1 MSNVRRLPGP
11 NADVWDWQMEG
22 LCRGRDSGQFFHP
35 DGERG
40 SARARREMAAKA
52 LCRSCPVRPECA
64 AQSLSAREPYGVWGG
79 FTEAER
85 LRLLAIGWQDTW
97 HRYRRRVDVGAL
109 EAKLTR
115 EVAKGRDVTRAFVA
129 ADVKPAQRRAPARE
143 RALTATT

>member
-11 NADVWDWQMEG
+11 NADVWDWQMDG

-40 SARARREMAAKA
+40 SARLRREMAAKA

-79 FTEAER
+79 FTEGER
-85 LRLLAIGWQDTW
+85 LRLLALGWQDTW
-97 HRYRRRVDVGAL
+97 QRYRRRVDVGEL
-109 EAKLTR
+109 EAKLSRDMAKDR
-115 EVAKGRDVTRAFVA
+115 EVTKTFVGAGIKPVPRQVAGREKALSGTR
-129 ADVKPAQRRAPARE
+129 
-143 RALTATT
+143 

>member
-52 LCRSCPVRPECA
+52 LCQICPVRPECA

-79 FTEAER
+79 FTEGER
-85 LRLLAIGWQDTW
+85 LRLLSLGWQDTW

-109 EAKLTR
+109 EAKLTS
-115 EVAKGRDVTRAFVA
+115 EMAKGGEVTKTFVATVAK
-129 ADVKPAQRRAPARE
+129 PAPRQAPARE
-143 RALTATT
+143 DALSATS

>member
-1 MSNVRRLPGP
+1 
-11 NADVWDWQMEG
+11 MEG

-52 LCRSCPVRPECA
+52 LCRACPVRPECA

-79 FTEAER
+79 FTEGER
-85 LRLLAIGWQDTW
+85 LRLLSLGWQETW
-97 HRYRRRVDVGAL
+97 QRYRRRVDVGAL

-115 EVAKGRDVTRAFVA
+115 EVAKGRDASGTYVGAESTPRQAT
-129 ADVKPAQRRAPARE
+129 ARE
-143 RALTATT
+143 GVLSATR

>member
-52 LCRSCPVRPECA
+52 LCRACPVRPECA

-79 FTEAER
+79 FTEGER
-85 LRLLAIGWQDTW
+85 LRLLALGWQDAW
-97 HRYRRRVDVGAL
+97 QRYRRQVDVGEL
-109 EAKLTR
+109 EAKLSR
-115 EVAKGRDVTRAFVA
+115 DLAKNHEVTRTFVGA
-129 ADVKPAQRRAPARE
+129 GVKPAPRQATARE
-143 RALTATT
+143 KELSVSR